1 LGLIFAKR
9 GNTPTDL
16 PSVER
21 MTEIVSW
28 IGVALITIGALVGF
42 TGVVATSV
50 MLGVRHLTAAPA
62 AGRHTAPAKHFVHA
76 R

>member
-1 LGLIFAKR
+1 
-9 GNTPTDL
+9 
-16 PSVER
+16 

-50 MLGVRHLTAAPA
+50 MLGVRHLTAAPV
-62 AGRHTAPAKHFVHA
+62 AGRHTAPAKHVVHA

>member
-1 LGLIFAKR
+1 
-9 GNTPTDL
+9 
-16 PSVER
+16 

-28 IGVALITIGALVGF
+28 IGVALIAIGALVGF

-50 MLGVRHLTAAPA
+50 MLGVRHLTAAPVT
-62 AGRHTAPAKHFVHA
+62 GRHTAHTKHVVHA